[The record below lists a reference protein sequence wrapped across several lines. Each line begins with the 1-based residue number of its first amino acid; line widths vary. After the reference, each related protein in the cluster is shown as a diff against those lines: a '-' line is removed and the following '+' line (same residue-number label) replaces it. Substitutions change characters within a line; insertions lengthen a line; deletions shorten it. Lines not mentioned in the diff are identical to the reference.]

1 MAFYKM
7 QHPLINQYSMFHS
20 EPSNYSAMFPT
31 TTTVVHNN
39 QQIHDKS
46 WLIASLPTT
55 VSPINSYQPQKQW
68 YSSQPY
74 FSNVNK
80 ISVGSLE
87 RRVDYHLQ
95 RIMKVNRLINFK
107 NSIEGLAIENRINES
122 LIEIIA
128 SSNNLIHRR
137 QMMINSTSELLKE
150 LNQLFESGAYDHAF
164 HLLVSSFN
172 KLKTISSNLGQFI
185 WALNSNKEHIK
196 YMSLKELFA
205 IDKAIR
211 FLQVIKAN
219 GGWRNSFKTLYRTDN
234 LKLGTLVGTDKF
246 GNKYFENNEY
256 MHGANRWVI
265 YADKVYLD
273 YDGSMID
280 AEWHGWMHYMTD
292 IPPTK
297 ANYPKHRWMIPHID
311 NVSGT
316 PEQYVPYST
325 TPAKIHSWKP
335 NVQSPK

>member
-122 LIEIIA
+122 LIEII
-128 SSNNLIHRR
+128 
-137 QMMINSTSELLKE
+137 
-150 LNQLFESGAYDHAF
+150 
-164 HLLVSSFN
+164 VS
-172 KLKTISSNLGQFI
+172 I
-185 WALNSNKEHIK
+185 
-196 YMSLKELFA
+196 
-205 IDKAIR
+205 
-211 FLQVIKAN
+211 
-219 GGWRNSFKTLYRTDN
+219 
-234 LKLGTLVGTDKF
+234 
-246 GNKYFENNEY
+246 
-256 MHGANRWVI
+256 
-265 YADKVYLD
+265 
-273 YDGSMID
+273 
-280 AEWHGWMHYMTD
+280 
-292 IPPTK
+292 
-297 ANYPKHRWMIPHID
+297 
-311 NVSGT
+311 
-316 PEQYVPYST
+316 
-325 TPAKIHSWKP
+325 
-335 NVQSPK
+335 